1 MAKWTDNRALSV
13 LTFGLG
19 DEIFALEAAS
29 VREILDMVPV
39 TGVPKADPFVD
50 GLINVRGRVAPLA
63 DLRIKLGIEL
73 RPPTI
78 DSRIVVIEID
88 LSGDATLVG
97 IRADKVCEVV
107 DLLPS
112 TLEEAPRI
120 GMMWPPEFIR
130 CIAKRGTDFIV
141 VLDIDR
147 MFASGPGAGPAIEA
161 IPRERA
167 AGPAATAP

>member
-1 MAKWTDNRALSV
+1 MTIWKGNRTLSV

-29 VREILDMVPV
+29 VREILDVIPV
-39 TGVPKADPFVD
+39 TEVPRADPFVN

-63 DLRIKLGIEL
+63 DLRIKLGIAL

-78 DSRIVVIEID
+78 DTRIVVIEID
-88 LSGDATLVG
+88 LGGDATLVG
-97 IRADKVCEVV
+97 IRADKVCEVI
-107 DLLPS
+107 DLSPA

-120 GMMWPPEFIR
+120 GMQWPAEFVR
-130 CIAKRGTDFIV
+130 CIAKRGAEFIV

-147 MFASGPGAGPAIEA
+147 IFAGGAGANPAIEA
-161 IPRERA
+161 AARERA
-167 AGPAATAP
+167 SGSAATTI